1 MPPNEPGK
9 MKGPI
14 QSVSRAAAIL
24 RCFFDSAELSLQEI
38 SERVELHKST
48 TSTLVTTLKNEH
60 FLEQDPQT
68 NKYRL
73 GMTAFLLGANS
84 NINLSTITQPFLL
97 ELNGKYRET
106 VNLAAPIGSDII
118 YLNKID
124 SEHSMR
130 TCTRVGHQLPFYCT
144 ANGKIIFSYYG
155 QEELYMI
162 IQSLSLQQFTKH
174 TISDPQRL
182 EQELTEAKKNG
193 YACDN
198 EELEVGLC
206 CYAAPIFDYTHY
218 PTAAISISGP
228 CFRMGPPARE
238 QMIADLKSSAQ
249 KITDLLVASK
259 YVSSRNTG

>member
-124 SEHSMR
+124 SEHS
-130 TCTRVGHQLPFYCT
+130 
-144 ANGKIIFSYYG
+144 NGKIIFSYYG
-155 QEELYMI
+155 QEELHMI